1 MRKLREEEEARSH
14 GFLTPQ
20 ANTAANANR
29 RVVVTRSD
37 RQRQKCRNDPA
48 EATQEEI
55 AAKARQLWAADRV
68 AARLARAVN
77 LVRDGKVVSD
87 PELLLAAVEKFQ
99 GVVYDADEKMAERCS
114 RLAAQESGR
123 RQATEAQRKA
133 QQDKEA
139 NRRLLKQA
147 AEAARQALRS
157 EREMQRSEKATEM
170 IETKRTRELARR
182 NRDEQELV
190 EKEWTKEQEHVHAS
204 SSRELQRREGARAL
218 QEREHKELVRR
229 DDARRRK
236 RVEMLETEQML
247 KEAADPQVL
256 KALPGSAA
264 LLGGH
269 RKNIAPYAQQ
279 QRQHI
284 YQLSRWQ
291 YPV

>member
-1 MRKLREEEEARSH
+1 MRTFREEEEARSH
-14 GFLTPQ
+14 GFLAPQ
-20 ANTAANANR
+20 ANTVANSNR
-29 RVVVTRSD
+29 RVVVTCSD
-37 RQRQKCRNDPA
+37 RQRQKHRNDPA

-68 AARLARAVN
+68 AARLARAVS

-99 GVVYDADEKMAERCS
+99 GVVYDADEKMAERSS

-123 RQATEAQRKA
+123 RQAIEAQRKA
-133 QQDKEA
+133 QEDKEA
-139 NRRLLKQA
+139 NRRLQKQA
-147 AEAARQALRS
+147 AEAARQAVRS
-157 EREMQRSEKATEM
+157 EREKLRSEKATEL

-182 NRDEQELV
+182 NRNEQELV
-190 EKEWTKEQEHVHAS
+190 EKEWIKEQEHVLAS
-204 SSRELQRREGARAL
+204 AARELQRREGARAL
-218 QEREHKELVRR
+218 QELEHKELVRG
-229 DDARRRK
+229 DEARRRR
-236 RVEMLETEQML
+236 RVEMLESEQIL
-247 KEAADPQVL
+247 KEAADPQVI

-269 RKNIAPYAQQ
+269 KKNIAPYVSQ

-291 YPV
+291 YPE